1 MTMGSHRCGQRRSCV
16 VLGSAA
22 ATPAAGCHAKSR
34 PCHTSHVDLSGW
46 GPIATVV
53 AALVAIT
60 GVIISS
66 VIQRRAGRETTA
78 AAKRSADAAQLSA
91 AASERSSKAAER
103 AAEVNEKM
111 AGAAE
116 DVVRDVGQRALADA
130 LAKRYQEAATQLG
143 QDKAAVRLAGVYA
156 MARLADDWPDQR
168 QTCIDVLCAYLRMP
182 SHHET
187 AQGAEGGEKQVRI
200 AILRVIGDH
209 LDAERSINW
218 CDCDFD
224 FSYAELSGISWSEPT
239 FTKQPNFS
247 NTHFTEFVAMN
258 KPQFLNG
265 VDFLFAK
272 FGGLVQIQ
280 DAHIPNGDVLLYGAE
295 MRTGVLTTS
304 FLSEKSTI
312 NLSKAI
318 CHGEFGVVCSPA
330 SKEPQGRVAFS
341 DMKVK
346 PGATFYLDGVDIESA
361 EAASLTCVTSLPG
374 ATVNVEPTGR
384 VRLPP
389 SFKEFS
395 GKDIYSDVWKNPLP

>member
-1 MTMGSHRCGQRRSCV
+1 MGSHRCGQRRSCV

-66 VIQRRAGRETTA
+66 VIQRRTGRETTA
-78 AAKRSADAAQLSA
+78 AAKRAADAAQLSA

-103 AAEVNEKM
+103 AAEVNERM
-111 AGAAE
+111 
-116 DVVRDVGQRALADA
+116 
-130 LAKRYQEAATQLG
+130 
-143 QDKAAVRLAGVYA
+143 AGVYA

-395 GKDIYSDVWKNPLP
+395 GKDIYSDVWKNPL